1 MNIFRSILLF
11 KEKKLMPNSLLLIYI
26 NIAPS
31 IISCWDFI
39 GKLKKKTKQ
48 RPHGWTVYTWRWLLM
63 WAILSPFTRIC
74 CKIRFGVASAKPFCC
89 IFICSSQFSDLQKV
103 PSHLN
108 LIFDVSG
115 AHTLTREREERH
127 DTRSKHIYVVFCTQK
142 FWYGLWDKS
151 YCKHKLIFLFS
162 DIFSRCEVME

>member
-1 MNIFRSILLF
+1 MKKENGAKLATIRILIGSSSSDDHAEF
-11 KEKKLMPNSLLLIYI
+11 PFTKNNNKIWTYAYI
-26 NIAPS
+26 
-31 IISCWDFI
+31 
-39 GKLKKKTKQ
+39 
-48 RPHGWTVYTWRWLLM
+48 HTWRWLLM

-142 FWYGLWDKS
+142 I
-151 YCKHKLIFLFS
+151 LI
-162 DIFSRCEVME
+162 RAMR

>member
-1 MNIFRSILLF
+1 MKKEIGAKLATIRILIGSSSSDDHAEF
-11 KEKKLMPNSLLLIYI
+11 PFTKNNNKIWTYAYI
-26 NIAPS
+26 
-31 IISCWDFI
+31 
-39 GKLKKKTKQ
+39 
-48 RPHGWTVYTWRWLLM
+48 HTWRWLLM

-115 AHTLTREREERH
+115 AHTLTREREKKDMIREVNISMLYFAH
-127 DTRSKHIYVVFCTQK
+127 KK